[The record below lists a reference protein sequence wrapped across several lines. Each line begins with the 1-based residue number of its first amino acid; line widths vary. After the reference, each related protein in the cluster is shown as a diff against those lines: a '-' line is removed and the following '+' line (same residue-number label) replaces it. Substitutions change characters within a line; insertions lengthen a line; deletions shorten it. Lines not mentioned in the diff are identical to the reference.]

1 MYSIHSGYFKYC
13 PVYDYIIIYFSGD
26 KDTELSLY
34 VVVMLF
40 R

>member
-1 MYSIHSGYFKYC
+1 MCLIHSGYFKYRL
-13 PVYDYIIIYFSGD
+13 VYDYIIIYFTGD
-26 KDTELSLY
+26 KHSELSLY